1 MCAYQFI
8 YTTKRNQ
15 LTESEFVLRGAQIGT
30 LFKMLQFAIF
40 RVAVW

>member
-8 YTTKRNQ
+8 YTTKINQ
-15 LTESEFVLRGAQIGT
+15 LTVHQNLFYGVRNLVLY
-30 LFKMLQFAIF
+30 LKFAIF